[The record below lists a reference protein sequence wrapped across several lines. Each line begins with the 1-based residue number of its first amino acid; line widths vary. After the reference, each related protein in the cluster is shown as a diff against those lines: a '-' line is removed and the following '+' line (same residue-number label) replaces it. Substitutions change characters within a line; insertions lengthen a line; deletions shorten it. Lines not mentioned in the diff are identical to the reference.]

1 MATTTSKNY
10 YKDADEIDRQ
20 RRENDF
26 LLQLIAESDDR
37 LDEIINLIIK
47 ELRST
52 YPTMSKRLNSILQT
66 IETSSE
72 SDYGIRVLKHGL
84 LFFALA
90 NESWAVDILTS
101 RGIVPPERYELF
113 YKDSLVPASQNL
125 LNGVLTSLWAYVEQV
140 RGDYVIS

>member
-20 RRENDF
+20 RRDNDF

-90 NESWAVDILTS
+90 NEPWAVDILTS

>member
-1 MATTTSKNY
+1 MATTKKNW
-10 YKDADEIDRQ
+10 YKDGDAIDKQ
-20 RRENDF
+20 RRESDF
-26 LLQLIAESDDR
+26 LFQMIAESDER

-52 YPTMSKRLNSILQT
+52 YPNMSKRLNSILQT

-72 SDYGIRVLKHGL
+72 SDYGIRVLKHGI

-90 NESWAVDILTS
+90 NEPWAIDILTS
-101 RGIVPPERYELF
+101 RGAVPPERYESF
-113 YKDSLVPASQNL
+113 YKESLVPASQNL

>member
-1 MATTTSKNY
+1 MATTSNRNY

-20 RRENDF
+20 RRDSDF
-26 LLQLIAESDDR
+26 LFQLIAETDER
-37 LDEIINLIIK
+37 LNEIINLITK

-52 YPTMSKRLNSILQT
+52 YPTMSKRLQSILQT
-66 IETSSE
+66 IETSSD

-90 NESWAVDILTS
+90 NEPWAVDILTS